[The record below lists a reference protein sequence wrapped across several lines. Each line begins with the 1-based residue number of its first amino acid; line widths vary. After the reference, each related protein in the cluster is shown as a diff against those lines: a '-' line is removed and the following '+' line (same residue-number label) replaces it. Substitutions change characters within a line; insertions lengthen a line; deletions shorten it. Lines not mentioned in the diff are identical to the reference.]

1 MPKSFESETYNS
13 IDRREYNEYLERV
26 KCLYPHN
33 TKRRYEYAKKIMP
46 GQIYLYYL
54 VDELQEATMAS
65 AYSYGDYKKIDTVTF
80 STSAIETLLRAMYFM
95 IDHMNDGLPEHN
107 YGYIKTKSSTFFDE
121 LREAIEENIK
131 ILEEA

>member
-1 MPKSFESETYNS
+1 MPKSLNSEAYNS
-13 IDRREYNEYLERV
+13 IDIREYNEYVDRV
-26 KCLYPHN
+26 KCLYPDN

-65 AYSYGDYKKIDTVTF
+65 AYPYGEYKRIDTITF
-80 STSAIETLLRAMYFM
+80 STDAVETLLRAMYFM
-95 IDHMNDGLPEHN
+95 IEHIHDGLPEHN
-107 YGYIKTKSSTFFDE
+107 YGYMKTKSSTFFNE
-121 LREAIEENIK
+121 LREAVEENIK